1 VRWNVINLYP
11 QSVKFWYFNPFL
23 IIFSQTTRPMVP
35 SVADILLWVV
45 TYIFYDFSSTYIM
58 MEILHV
64 RSVGYLILYKVDILF
79 VDP

>member
-1 VRWNVINLYP
+1 
-11 QSVKFWYFNPFL
+11 
-23 IIFSQTTRPMVP
+23 MVL
-35 SVADILLWVV
+35 SVADILLLVV
-45 TYIFYDFSSTYIM
+45 TYISYDFSSTYIM